1 MSGQGLHPRL
11 RALVARNLRVDWL
24 TVEISGAFADEE
36 IESMVLKGP
45 ALAEWLYPTSFAPTT
60 TPISWSGPGTGRRRS
75 TFSSGSALTTY
86 LEPMAHP
93 RMESFASTA
102 FVRGLD
108 NVDLHCTLHG
118 LDESPEVVV
127 ATLMATAVR
136 QAIGNGELW
145 VPGRVA
151 LLLHVGLHAAHHAEG
166 KAIEDLRRAIA
177 EADDRLWAEAAAL
190 ARVLD
195 GLPAFASG
203 VQLLPEGVALARRLG
218 IEGVRSPR
226 HELRRQRIPV
236 AEGIDALLTP
246 GLGTRRRAATLA
258 REFFPPAEFMRWW
271 TPLAS
276 RGRTGL
282 AVAYVWRTLWLFA
295 NAPRGLYA
303 RWRVRRGGA
312 SPRPPSGS

>member
-24 TVEISGAFADEE
+24 TVEISGAFAEE
-36 IESMVLKGP
+36 GIESMVLKGP
-45 ALAEWLYPTSFAPTT
+45 ALAAWLYPDELRAYGDSDLVVRPEDWQPAIDILEGLGFEN
-60 TPISWSGPGTGRRRS
+60 
-75 TFSSGSALTTY
+75 Y
-86 LEPMAHP
+86 LEPMGHP
-93 RMESFASTA
+93 RMESFASTG
-102 FVRGLD
+102 FVRGTD

-118 LDESPEVVV
+118 LDESPDVVV
-127 ATLMATAVR
+127 STLMATAVR
-136 QAIGNGELW
+136 QSIGNAELL

-177 EADDRLWAEAAAL
+177 DADDRLWGEAAAL
-190 ARVLD
+190 ARALD

-203 VQLLPEGVALARRLG
+203 LQLLPEGVALARALG

-226 HELRRQRIPV
+226 HELRRRRIPM

-246 GLGTRRRAATLA
+246 GLGARQRAATLA
-258 REFFPPAEFMRWW
+258 QEFFPPPEFMRWW

-276 RGRTGL
+276 RGRAAL
-282 AVAYVWRTLWLFA
+282 AIAYAWRAFWLLA
-295 NAPRGLYA
+295 NAPRGLCA
-303 RWRVRRGGA
+303 RWLVRR
-312 SPRPPSGS
+312 STRTPRSGS

>member
-11 RALVARNLRVDWL
+11 LALVARNLRIDWL
-24 TVEISGAFADEE
+24 TVEISGAFADEG

-45 ALAEWLYPTSFAPTT
+45 ALAEWLYPDELRAYGDSDLMVRPEDWQTAVDILERLGFDN
-60 TPISWSGPGTGRRRS
+60 
-75 TFSSGSALTTY
+75 Y

-102 FVRGLD
+102 FLRGLD

-118 LDESPEVVV
+118 LDESPDVVV

-136 QAIGNGELW
+136 QSIGNAELW
-145 VPGRVA
+145 VPGQVA

-177 EADDRLWAEAAAL
+177 EAGDGLWAEAVAL
-190 ARVLD
+190 ARALD

-203 VQLLPEGVALARRLG
+203 LQLLPEGVALARRLG

-226 HELRRQRIPV
+226 HELRRRRIPV
-236 AEGIDALLTP
+236 AEGIDALLAP
-246 GLGTRRRAATLA
+246 GLGTRRRAATLV

-276 RGRTGL
+276 RGWIGL
-282 AVAYVWRTLWLFA
+282 AAAYVWRMFWLLA

-312 SPRPPSGS
+312 SPTPPSGS